1 MKNVKQKLEAIIF
14 TLKMQHYILFWFKI
28 QGSKVPGYEVK
39 NMYSHHAFT
48 VFPTSLGTRYA

>member
-39 NMYSHHAFT
+39 N
-48 VFPTSLGTRYA
+48 V